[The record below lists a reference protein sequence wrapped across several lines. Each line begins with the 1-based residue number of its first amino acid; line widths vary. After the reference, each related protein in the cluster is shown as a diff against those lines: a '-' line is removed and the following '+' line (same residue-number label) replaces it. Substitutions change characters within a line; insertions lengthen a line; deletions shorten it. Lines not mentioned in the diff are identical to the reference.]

1 MFWRSD
7 PKAIECRLMI
17 EILAMTLAI
26 SPLIVVDAGHGGTE
40 FGARSPAGLWEKEL
54 CLSVS
59 KKLKFVLEKQ
69 LAARVVL
76 TRDFDVHVRLAERV
90 ALANKLK
97 PDVFISIHANSMP
110 TQKQRRLHQ
119 GIETYFLSASASG
132 EQAKKVA
139 LRENQETGD
148 GKATAEAGDPLA
160 LILADLQRA
169 EAHIDSSR
177 LAYAVQES
185 LIAELHAKD
194 RGVQQAPFFVLMGL
208 EAPAILV
215 EIGFVSHQDE
225 GKRLA
230 ETAYRDQI
238 AMALARGVTE
248 FLRNAEARAR

>member
-1 MFWRSD
+1 
-7 PKAIECRLMI
+7 MI
-17 EILAMTLAI
+17 PILTMILAV

-40 FGARSPAGLWEKEL
+40 FGARSPAGLLEKEL
-54 CLSVS
+54 CLAVS
-59 KKLKFVLEKQ
+59 KKLKFALEKQ

-76 TRDFDVHVRLAERV
+76 TRDLDAHVRLAERV
-90 ALANKLK
+90 VLANKLK

-139 LRENQETGD
+139 LRENQESGD
-148 GKATAEAGDPLA
+148 GKTTGVAGDPLA
-160 LILADLQRA
+160 FILADLQRA

-177 LAYAVQES
+177 LAYAVQEA
-185 LIAELHAKD
+185 LITDVQAKD

-215 EIGFVSHQDE
+215 EIGFVSHPDE

-230 ETAYRDQI
+230 EAAYQDQI
-238 AMALARGVTE
+238 ASALARGVTQ
-248 FLRNAEARAR
+248 FLRKAEARAR